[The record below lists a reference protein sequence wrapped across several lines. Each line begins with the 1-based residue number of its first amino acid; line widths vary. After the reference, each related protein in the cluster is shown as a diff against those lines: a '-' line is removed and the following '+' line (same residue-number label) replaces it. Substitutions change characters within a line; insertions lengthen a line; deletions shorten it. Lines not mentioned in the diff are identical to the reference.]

1 MRKRFGYVNADIMK
15 ATFAATTQLGT
26 KDVRYPMRRHYKSRF
41 PGANVNRIRETFST
55 DTMFSSKPAIGGNT
69 CVQLFVGNTSTFTA
83 AYGMKRESEG
93 IEALQDFVNQ
103 VGAPECIRRDN
114 SKMQN
119 SEAWTKYER
128 KMQINSEMTEPHN
141 QQMNP
146 AERRIQTV
154 KKGVNA
160 LMDRKGTPHF
170 MWYECILFY
179 ISILNMSC
187 LDRLQ
192 GRNAYEVA
200 FGHSVDISAYI
211 QYEWWEPVYYLET
224 DDPSFPHSKEK
235 LGYFCGVAENT
246 GELLTFK
253 LYVPDTHQIIH
264 RSVLRSAA
272 NDDDH
277 PNLRAINPNY
287 QGEPKDEE
295 DWDMVEVE
303 EAASQEREQEIKAK
317 DNAESDTISLDS
329 QPAPLCLSSDLN
341 IDDPLLMTATTNNE
355 IPDPDELVGF
365 VFAMKDGDDVNRA
378 KVTKKEPDSDKFVV
392 ELENGKEHLMEYH
405 VLLDRYNEANNEED
419 QIFTYS
425 AILDHRK
432 RNRKWEVLVK
442 WDGHGVEPT
451 WEPLANLKESD
462 PVTVA
467 SYAKKNKLTNMAGWK
482 WAKRVRDLDPSRM
495 IRVARRICKSM
506 RSDIKFQFGVQVPRT
521 AKEALELD
529 RKNGKTCGLNPCVRK
544 LDKYLNL
551 IHLTFYHEDQTH
563 LKVIKRYRRS
573 PPSLLSM
580 MEGERQGHAPED
592 M

>member
-1 MRKRFGYVNADIMK
+1 M
-15 ATFAATTQLGT
+15 
-26 KDVRYPMRRHYKSRF
+26 
-41 PGANVNRIRETFST
+41 
-55 DTMFSSKPAIGGNT
+55 
-69 CVQLFVGNTSTFTA
+69 
-83 AYGMKRESEG
+83 
-93 IEALQDFVNQ
+93 
-103 VGAPECIRRDN
+103 
-114 SKMQN
+114 
-119 SEAWTKYER
+119 
-128 KMQINSEMTEPHN
+128 
-141 QQMNP
+141 
-146 AERRIQTV
+146 
-154 KKGVNA
+154 
-160 LMDRKGTPHF
+160 
-170 MWYECILFY
+170 
-179 ISILNMSC
+179 
-187 LDRLQ
+187 
-192 GRNAYEVA
+192 
-200 FGHSVDISAYI
+200 
-211 QYEWWEPVYYLET
+211 PVYYLET
-224 DDPSFPHSKEK
+224 DDPSFPQSKEK

-303 EAASQEREQEIKAK
+303 EAASQEREQEIKTK

-329 QPAPLCLSSDLN
+329 QPAPLCLSSDLG

-355 IPDPDELVGF
+355 IPDPSELVGF

-378 KVTKKEPDSDKFVV
+378 KVTKREPDSDKFVV

-432 RNRKWEVLVK
+432 KNRKWEVLVK

-467 SYAKKNKLTNMAGWK
+467 SYAKKKKLTNMAGWK
-482 WAKRVRDLDPSRM
+482 WAKRVQDLDPSRM
-495 IRVARRICKSM
+495 IRFTGRICKSM
-506 RSDIKFQFGVQVPRT
+506 KSNVKFQFGVQVPRT

-529 RKNGKTCGLNPCVRK
+529 RKNGN
-544 LDKYLNL
+544 NL
-551 IHLTFYHEDQTH
+551 
-563 LKVIKRYRRS
+563 
-573 PPSLLSM
+573 
-580 MEGERQGHAPED
+580 
-592 M
+592 